1 MIYTLLNESE
11 IKTANWGGSAIST
24 KRRQGEGLVH
34 TTVDGTATVKI
45 EGRMGTDSEWHTIDT
60 TAQSNSTTATRVAIF
75 PQMRAVVTSVN
86 TGATATGGVSSTPAT
101 GSISISSNPSAAW
114 DPALIAILGTTAGLA
129 KEILTFADT
138 VADAV
143 TLVVTEDGAGGDPIN
158 FEFDTASQAYTST
171 VVFTGTAVAG
181 DSVSIYDLTGR
192 GRGYNFVAAAGD
204 NTDGTASEVV
214 VGNGTTDAATNFQVA
229 VEADWLAGK
238 IQISPAVSGSTVT
251 LTQGALR
258 ATGEDAPVNTITSGG
273 ITATDWSGGTTGWT
287 LANAT
292 YLPIP
297 LKAGAAIEAARDSA
311 YVSFTNE
318 ISKGTLTAVN
328 TSKTSTNI
336 LNLEMKTPGT
346 HHNHDA
352 VVDVELP
359 LLVTSS
365 NADVGV
371 THTAGTDGTNPILLE
386 INEASDTSGYTHIDR
401 ANDEGVDTILAR
413 ITTAIAS
420 ASWSGGTLTAT
431 NDYNNKSV
439 TLQAAGGS
447 LTSFGNETIQI
458 VNDPLNILTVTGMSG
473 GAAGVTVKCYID
485 IPTN

>member
-1 MIYTLLNESE
+1 M
-11 IKTANWGGSAIST
+11 
-24 KRRQGEGLVH
+24 
-34 TTVDGTATVKI
+34 
-45 EGRMGTDSEWHTIDT
+45 
-60 TAQSNSTTATRVAIF
+60 
-75 PQMRAVVTSVN
+75 
-86 TGATATGGVSSTPAT
+86 
-101 GSISISSNPSAAW
+101 
-114 DPALIAILGTTAGLA
+114 
-129 KEILTFADT
+129 
-138 VADAV
+138 
-143 TLVVTEDGAGGDPIN
+143 
-158 FEFDTASQAYTST
+158 
-171 VVFTGTAVAG
+171 
-181 DSVSIYDLTGR
+181 
-192 GRGYNFVAAAGD
+192 
-204 NTDGTASEVV
+204 
-214 VGNGTTDAATNFQVA
+214 
-229 VEADWLAGK
+229 
-238 IQISPAVSGSTVT
+238 
-251 LTQGALR
+251 TQGALR

-431 NDYNNKSV
+431 NDYTNKSV
-439 TLQAAGGS
+439 TLQAAGAS

-458 VNDPLNILTVTGMSG
+458 VNDPLNLLTVTGMSG
-473 GAAGVTVKCYID
+473 GAEGVTVKCYID